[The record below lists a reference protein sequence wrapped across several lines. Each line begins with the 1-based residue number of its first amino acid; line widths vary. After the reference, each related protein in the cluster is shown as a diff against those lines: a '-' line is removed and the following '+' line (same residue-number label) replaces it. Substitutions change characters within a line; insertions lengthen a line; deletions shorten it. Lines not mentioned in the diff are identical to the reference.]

1 LVSSKGEAAGKAANF
16 ICVWYSPP
24 FSDGWGN
31 LLPEKTLSQMA
42 ESSMRRNALR
52 TSLGRATDVT
62 AMEKNLARL
71 EQI

>member
-1 LVSSKGEAAGKAANF
+1 
-16 ICVWYSPP
+16 
-24 FSDGWGN
+24 